1 MPEVLILANET
12 IGGQALLD
20 AIKERAQQGDSPGFH
35 VCVPTIRP
43 PYGNVIYDDAVRDS
57 AQVRVDLALSFMEQE
72 GIRGTGEVG
81 DQDPFNAATDAL
93 AVHPCDEIIVSTLP
107 PTESK
112 WLRRDLI
119 GKLQADTG
127 LPVRHVIVDLARDGL
142 PFDVTLVVA
151 NQTAAGGELEERLKA
166 LASEGPRRFIAVVP
180 QDSGDGTACIAATGR
195 LKQLIADLRDVGIVA
210 AGMIGHPD
218 PYTAVLNAVA
228 YFHIS
233 DIVISTLPSN
243 RSEWLKNDLP
253 EKVRSATGKE
263 VVHVESTADEPAGAE
278 A

>member
-72 GIRGTGEVG
+72 GIRGSGEVG
-81 DQDPFNAATDAL
+81 DPDPLNAATDAL
-93 AVHPCDEIIVSTLP
+93 AVHPCDEIIVSTKP
-107 PTESK
+107 ATESR

-119 GKLQADTG
+119 GKLQGETG
-127 LPVRHVIVDLARDGL
+127 LPVRHVIVDLTRDGL
-142 PFDVTLVVA
+142 PFGVVLVVA
-151 NQTAAGGELEERLKA
+151 NQTAAGGELEERLKG
-166 LASEGPRRFIAVVP
+166 LAEEGPRRFIAVVP
-180 QDSGDGTACIAATGR
+180 QNSGDGAATIAARER
-195 LKQLIADLRDVGIVA
+195 LNTLIGDLREHGIVA
-210 AGMIGHPD
+210 AGMIGDPD
-218 PYTAVLNAVA
+218 PYTAIMNSVA

-233 DIVISTLPSN
+233 EIVISTLPSN

-263 VVHVESTADEPAGAE
+263 VIHVESTADEPATAE